1 MSRYV
6 PDTTTTVLSS
16 LVISSVEAQDGF
28 DMRVI
33 IVISKEEWIAGILT
47 SHDEEDRAAEAGS
60 STELPGARHETQSF
74 QTSPWEV
81 GEGEEL

>member
-6 PDTTTTVLSS
+6 PDTTTTALSS
-16 LVISSVEAQDGF
+16 LMISSMEAQNGF
-28 DMRVI
+28 DMRLI

-47 SHDEEDRAAEAGS
+47 SHDEDRAAEAGS
-60 STELPGARHETQSF
+60 STELPGARHETQAF
-74 QTSPWEV
+74 QTSPRDV